1 MVEGYIIESVHFQRT
16 RDDRE
21 KGELPNT
28 SVYHVLTERDFGG
41 QVYKTIKDL
50 IKHVE
55 MNYIPIIKDLEWFTM
70 DDGRLTCQYSSNDR
84 GNSPT
89 QEEWDKFTN
98 GEMLLWAHD
107 VNIYIA
113 KVVKTTPTMDDIEKE
128 GIAIY

>member
-16 RDDRE
+16 LDDWE

-28 SVYHVLTERDFGG
+28 TVYHVLTQRDFSG

-55 MNYIPIIKDLEWFTM
+55 MNYIPVEELEWFTM
-70 DDGRLTCQYSSNDR
+70 DDGRLTCQYSANDG
-84 GNSPT
+84 GNPPT
-89 QEEWDKFTN
+89 QEEWDKFTA
-98 GEMLLWAHD
+98 GEIRLWAHD
-107 VNIYIA
+107 VDIYIA

-128 GIAIY
+128 GIAIC

>member
-1 MVEGYIIESVHFQRT
+1 MIESVLFQRT
-16 RDDRE
+16 RHTVVL
-21 KGELPNT
+21 GELPNT
-28 SVYHVLTERDFGG
+28 TLYHVLTGRDFGG

-70 DDGRLTCQYSSNDR
+70 DDGRLTCQYSANDR

-89 QEEWDKFTN
+89 QEEWGKFTK
-98 GEMLLWAHD
+98 GEIPLWAHD
-107 VNIYIA
+107 VDIYIA

>member
-1 MVEGYIIESVHFQRT
+1 MEGYIIESVCFQRT
-16 RDDRE
+16 RDDWE

-28 SVYHVLTERDFGG
+28 TVYWELTQRDFGG

-55 MNYIPIIKDLEWFTM
+55 MNYILVKGLEWFTM
-70 DDGRLTCQYSSNDR
+70 DDGRLTCQYSANDK
-84 GNSPT
+84 GYAPT
-89 QEEWDKFTN
+89 QEEWDKFTA

-107 VNIYIA
+107 VDIYIT

-128 GIAIY
+128 GIEIY